1 MNHYPLFADLNGR
14 PVLLAGAGKVAER
27 KAESLLQAGAAVRVV
42 ARELNPV
49 FQKWADEGKIEWLG
63 SEFHEDDLDGVFFAV
78 ALYLAISPLF
88 AAPRTATVSFDLG
101 IKPFLGGGSTK
112 GCWPRSPPPFS
123 R

>member
-49 FQKWADEGKIEWLG
+49 FQKWVDEGKIEWL
-63 SEFHEDDLDGVFFAV
+63 
-78 ALYLAISPLF
+78 
-88 AAPRTATVSFDLG
+88 
-101 IKPFLGGGSTK
+101 
-112 GCWPRSPPPFS
+112 
-123 R
+123 